1 MVLVLGTSESIRA
14 ITERIPRVRHAM
26 LGVNVSTRPCP
37 GHLHLHRAQEAP
49 EQLPDD
55 VLPTHNVK
63 EPSCSCPGQWALQR
77 RTCIRAM
84 LEKDSGYL
92 RIGEGQYCIG
102 GEGYSY
108 LSGSMLL

>member
-1 MVLVLGTSESIRA
+1 MVLVLGTFIRA
-14 ITERIPRVRHAM
+14 ITEQIPRVRHAM

-55 VLPTHNVK
+55 VLPTHNLK
-63 EPSCSCPGQWALQR
+63 ELSCSCPGQRALQR
-77 RTCIRAM
+77 RTCIR
-84 LEKDSGYL
+84 L

-108 LSGSMLL
+108 LSGSMFL